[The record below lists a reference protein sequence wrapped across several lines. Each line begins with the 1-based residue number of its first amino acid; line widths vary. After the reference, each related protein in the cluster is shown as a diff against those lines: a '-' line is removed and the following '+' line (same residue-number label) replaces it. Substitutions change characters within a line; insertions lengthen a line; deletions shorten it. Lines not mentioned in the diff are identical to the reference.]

1 MKQQSVYL
9 HTKKE
14 LGYTINI
21 LKEQGMEIIFK
32 SSNADLQ
39 FSDLTSEEKASF
51 IEIMAEDLSEHLK
64 YFEKGDKDVKKL
76 EKKLQSYWSESVA
89 FGKLLRSNP
98 NDYKTNEKYA
108 SFSKMNLAF
117 GHSADRRSMR
127 YYRSMSYYEPL
138 SLRNIR
144 CSVLLAKKGTETVR
158 YVSFLKDPVLTITG
172 PKAAKL
178 KSSLESKF

>member
-1 MKQQSVYL
+1 MKQQTVYL

-14 LGYTINI
+14 LGHTINI

-32 SSNADLQ
+32 SSNAYLQ

-51 IEIMAEDLSEHLK
+51 IEIIAEDLSEHLK
-64 YFEKGDKDVKKL
+64 YLEKGDEDIKKL
-76 EKKLQSYWSESVA
+76 EKKLQSYWSEAVA

-108 SFSKMNLAF
+108 SFSKMNLTF
-117 GHSADRRSMR
+117 GHPEERSWTRHRNMR
-127 YYRSMSYYEPL
+127 YFEPI
-138 SLRNIR
+138 SLVDIR

>member
-1 MKQQSVYL
+1 MKQQTVCL

-14 LGYTINI
+14 LGLANKI
-21 LKEQGMEIIFK
+21 LKEEGMEIIFK
-32 SSNADLQ
+32 SSNAYLQ

-51 IEIMAEDLSEHLK
+51 IEIMTEDLSVHLK
-64 YFEKGDKDVKKL
+64 YLEKGYEDIKKL
-76 EKKLQSYWSESVA
+76 EKKLQSYWSEAVA

-108 SFSKMNLAF
+108 SFSKKSLAF
-117 GHSADRRSMR
+117 GHPEERSWTRHRNMR
-127 YYRSMSYYEPL
+127 YYEPI
-138 SLRNIR
+138 SLRDVR